1 MKPTRTLITA
11 SVAALLAVSPVIADE
26 HRHGGGS
33 SGNSWHGS
41 AQQRHGGSWHEHR
54 GQECGW
60 SCGLGLGALALG
72 GVLAALLYY
81 APPPVYYPPP
91 ADVQPPPYRAP
102 PPAFYLPPGYP
113 PGFYYS
119 PR

>member
-1 MKPTRTLITA
+1 MVEPIMKPTRTLITA
-11 SVAALLAVSPVIADE
+11 SIAALLAVSPVVADE

-54 GQECGW
+54 GEEWGW
-60 SCGLGLGALALG
+60 SCGLDLGALALG

-91 ADVQPPPYRAP
+91 AYVQPQAC
-102 PPAFYLPPGYP
+102 
-113 PGFYYS
+113 
-119 PR
+119 

>member
-11 SVAALLAVSPVIADE
+11 SIAALLAVSPVVADE
-26 HRHGGGS
+26 HRHGGGG
-33 SGNSWHGS
+33 SGNGWHGS
-41 AQQRHGGSWHEHR
+41 GQQRHVGGLHEHR
-54 GQECGW
+54 GEECGW
-60 SCGLGLGALALG
+60 SFGLGVLALG
-72 GVLAALLYY
+72 GVLATLLYY

-91 ADVQPPPYRAP
+91 ADVQPPAYQVS
-102 PPAFYLPPGYP
+102 PPAFYPPPGYP